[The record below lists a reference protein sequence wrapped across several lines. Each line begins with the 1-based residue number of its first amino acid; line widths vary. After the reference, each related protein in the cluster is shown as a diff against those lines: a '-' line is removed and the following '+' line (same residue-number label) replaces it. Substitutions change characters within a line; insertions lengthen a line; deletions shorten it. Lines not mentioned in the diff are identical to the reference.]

1 MKPLLVGEMNPYGA
15 DPFFALY
22 PLPET
27 SSGGRLQ
34 SLILDIPRDAYVEMD
49 RVNLCEGKW
58 SAPAARSR
66 GQELRAF
73 FTPAT
78 HKFVLLGAKVSG
90 AFGVPF
96 EPISAKTGHA
106 AGDEH
111 TYVVLPHPSG
121 RNLLWNDPEVIPRV
135 RALLRREFPDLPL
148 GSRSR

>member
-15 DPFFALY
+15 DPYFALF

-34 SLILDIPRDAYVEMD
+34 SLVLGLPRNRYCGLD

-58 SAPAARSR
+58 SAPAARAR
-66 GQELRAF
+66 GQELREF

-90 AFGVPF
+90 AFDVPF
-96 EPISAKTGHA
+96 EPISVKASHV
-106 AGDEH
+106 AGDGH

-121 RNLLWNDPEVIPRV
+121 RNLLWNEPGVIENV
-135 RALLRREFPDLPL
+135 QELMRREFPDIPF
-148 GSRSR
+148 GTRA